1 MIFIW
6 KGLLYSSLNV
16 NNLLQKNAHLFLFV
30 TMDHIYFDV
39 NLYIKFISHQLIYTK
54 PMAMNPPSILIVDD
68 DPKIRDLTSQY
79 LIDQGLNV
87 HAASGGKEMDVFIA
101 NHQVSLII
109 LDLMMPEENGL
120 AICQRLRGS
129 GNFTPIIILT
139 AKGDE
144 IDRIVGLE
152 MGADDYVS
160 KPFNPRELLARINA
174 VLRRNE
180 LKQSQ
185 NSNSENLAFGP
196 FLFSSD
202 TRSLTKNGMPI
213 SITSG
218 EFELLKVFID
228 HPRQPLSR
236 DQIMQ
241 LAKGRELD
249 VFDRSIDVQISRL
262 RKILE
267 EDPTSPKFL
276 QTMWGFGYIFVPDG
290 DAAH

>member
-1 MIFIW
+1 
-6 KGLLYSSLNV
+6 
-16 NNLLQKNAHLFLFV
+16 
-30 TMDHIYFDV
+30 
-39 NLYIKFISHQLIYTK
+39 
-54 PMAMNPPSILIVDD
+54 MATNPASILIVDD
-68 DPKIRDLTSQY
+68 DPKIRDLTTQY

-87 HAASGGKEMDVFIA
+87 HAANGGAEMDNFIA
-101 NHQVSLII
+101 SHPVNLII
-109 LDLMMPEENGL
+109 LDLMMPEESGL

-129 GNFTPIIILT
+129 GNLTPIIILT

-180 LKQSQ
+180 LKRSQ
-185 NSNSENLAFGP
+185 NPTPETLSFGSFIFNSD
-196 FLFSSD
+196 S
-202 TRSLTKNGMPI
+202 RSLTKNGALI

-241 LAKGRELD
+241 LAKERELD

>member
-1 MIFIW
+1 
-6 KGLLYSSLNV
+6 
-16 NNLLQKNAHLFLFV
+16 
-30 TMDHIYFDV
+30 
-39 NLYIKFISHQLIYTK
+39 
-54 PMAMNPPSILIVDD
+54 MATNPASILIVDD
-68 DPKIRDLTSQY
+68 DPKIRDLTTQY

-87 HAASGGKEMDVFIA
+87 YAANGGKEMDNFIA
-101 NHQVSLII
+101 SHPVNLII
-109 LDLMMPEENGL
+109 LDLMMPEESGL
-120 AICQRLRGS
+120 AICQRLRGA

-185 NSNSENLAFGP
+185 NAMPETLSFGP
-196 FLFSSD
+196 FIFNSD
-202 TRSLTKNGMPI
+202 SRSLTKNGSPI

>member
-1 MIFIW
+1 
-6 KGLLYSSLNV
+6 
-16 NNLLQKNAHLFLFV
+16 
-30 TMDHIYFDV
+30 
-39 NLYIKFISHQLIYTK
+39 
-54 PMAMNPPSILIVDD
+54 MATNPASILIVDD
-68 DPKIRDLTSQY
+68 DPKIRDLTTQY

-87 HAASGGKEMDVFIA
+87 YAANGGKEMDNFIA
-101 NHQVSLII
+101 SHPVNLII
-109 LDLMMPEENGL
+109 LDLMMPEESGL
-120 AICQRLRGS
+120 AICQRLRGA

-185 NSNSENLAFGP
+185 NAMPETLSFGP
-196 FLFSSD
+196 FIFNSD
-202 TRSLTKNGMPI
+202 SRSLTKNGAPI

>member
-1 MIFIW
+1 MT
-6 KGLLYSSLNV
+6 
-16 NNLLQKNAHLFLFV
+16 Q
-30 TMDHIYFDV
+30 
-39 NLYIKFISHQLIYTK
+39 TK
-54 PMAMNPPSILIVDD
+54 AMATNPASILIVDD
-68 DPKIRDLTSQY
+68 DPKIRDLTTQY

-87 HAASGGKEMDVFIA
+87 HAANGGKEMDNFIA
-101 NHQVSLII
+101 SHPVNLII
-109 LDLMMPEENGL
+109 LDLMMPEESGL

-185 NSNSENLAFGP
+185 NAMPETLSFGP
-196 FLFSSD
+196 FTFNSD
-202 TRSLTKNGMPI
+202 SRSLTKNGTPI

>member
-1 MIFIW
+1 
-6 KGLLYSSLNV
+6 
-16 NNLLQKNAHLFLFV
+16 
-30 TMDHIYFDV
+30 
-39 NLYIKFISHQLIYTK
+39 
-54 PMAMNPPSILIVDD
+54 MATNPASILIVDD
-68 DPKIRDLTSQY
+68 DPKIRDLTTQY

-87 HAASGGKEMDVFIA
+87 YAANGGKEMDNFIA
-101 NHQVSLII
+101 SHPVNLII
-109 LDLMMPEENGL
+109 LDLMMPEESGL
-120 AICQRLRGS
+120 AICQRLRGA

-185 NSNSENLAFGP
+185 NAMPETLSFGP
-196 FLFSSD
+196 FTFNSD
-202 TRSLTKNGMPI
+202 SRSLTKNGTPI